1 MKWTH
6 KLVDQD
12 GFWWMA
18 AVVGKTIFFSEL
30 YNRYDK
36 PVEPEETANLMD
48 GELSVEDFY
57 SELKYIHVVK
67 LASFK
72 GNL

>member
-30 YNRYDK
+30 YNSDDK
-36 PVEPEETANLMD
+36 PVGPEGTANLMD
-48 GELSVEDFY
+48 GKLSVGDFY
-57 SELKYIHVVK
+57 SELKNIHVIK